1 LFVPKGPDPEKL
13 ELTVAR
19 LAKLVGEGNVGAA
32 EIMDTHRFENFRMS
46 RFADIAEPTRCRGK
60 SPDAVLRTENA
71 ASLERD
77 RKSGGAPPHAKST
90 GFRVIRPPVPVKVEL
105 SEAQPAQVFFRGAKG
120 EVTSVSGPWRCSDDW
135 WQEDA
140 WDHDEWDLAIDF
152 STISRERELRER
164 RNDPFPARGVYR
176 VFYDALRK
184 GWFMRGFYD

>member
-1 LFVPKGPDPEKL
+1 
-13 ELTVAR
+13 
-19 LAKLVGEGNVGAA
+19 
-32 EIMDTHRFENFRMS
+32 M
-46 RFADIAEPTRCRGK
+46 
-60 SPDAVLRTENA
+60 
-71 ASLERD
+71 
-77 RKSGGAPPHAKST
+77 
-90 GFRVIRPPVPVKVEL
+90 IRPPVPVKVEL

-120 EVTSVSGPWRCSDDW
+120 QVTFVSGPWRGSGDW